1 MSVKIKTKDQFKYG
15 QKNVVPYLGT
25 VQIDEN
31 GVVEVSTLELAKK
44 IVDCNIG
51 FSLVEGTET
60 TTTTTQIPVT
70 TTTQAPTT
78 TTTEVPVTTTTT
90 EIVVT
95 TTQVV
100 EEIVKKTEDENL
112 GGTSEDANDIG
123 NSNVKMSKEEQ
134 LRSEFELLNV
144 PDLQAMANPFPK
156 KDWQSLKKADLI
168 NYLVNKLAPE
178 VTEEQ

>member
-31 GVVEVSTLELAKK
+31 GIVEVSTMEIAKK

-60 TTTTTQIPVT
+60 TTTTTQ
-70 TTTQAPTT
+70 A
-78 TTTEVPVTTTTT
+78 PVTTTTT
-90 EIVVT
+90 EIVET
-95 TTQVV
+95 TTQAP

-112 GGTSEDANDIG
+112 GGMSEDSNDIG
-123 NSNVKMSKEEQ
+123 SENVKMSKEEQ
-134 LRSEFELLNV
+134 LRAEFELLNV

-156 KDWQSLKKADLI
+156 KDWQNLKKADLI

-178 VTEEQ
+178 ATEE